1 MVTVITTTV
10 TCSAVASPRQPNR
23 KVWRNFVDNSGWNNK
38 GMVSLTGLVNPNYGI
53 AGLDGAIHLAVDCF
67 NATKVVPFA
76 VVFSVI
82 TRAIIALFFVVA
94 MQYRIGDIEAVLTS
108 STVQDS
114 SMHESVSL

>member
-1 MVTVITTTV
+1 
-10 TCSAVASPRQPNR
+10 
-23 KVWRNFVDNSGWNNK
+23 
-38 GMVSLTGLVNPNYGI
+38 MVSLTGLVNPNYGI
-53 AGLDGAIHLAVDCF
+53 AGLDGAIHLAVDCS

-82 TRAIIALFFVVA
+82 TGAIIALFFVVA